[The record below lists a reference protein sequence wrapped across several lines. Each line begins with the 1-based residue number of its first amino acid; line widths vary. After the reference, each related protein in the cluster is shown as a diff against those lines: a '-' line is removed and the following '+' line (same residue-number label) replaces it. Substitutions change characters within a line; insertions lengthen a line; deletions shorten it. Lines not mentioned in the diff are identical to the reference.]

1 MAPLDTRPR
10 LGYST
15 VSNGKEIGMTSI
27 RCDACR
33 KDIRDA
39 RKDVNYAVI
48 LGRDLCTSCNE
59 KLYGNVSKAMT
70 NRRPFRFG
78 EYKSLLQK
86 TLVKMT
92 AG

>member
-1 MAPLDTRPR
+1 
-10 LGYST
+10 
-15 VSNGKEIGMTSI
+15 MTSI

-48 LGRDLCTSCNE
+48 LGRDLCTSCDQ
-59 KLYGNVSKAMT
+59 KLYENVSRAMA
-70 NRRPFRFG
+70 NRKPFRFG
-78 EYKSLLQK
+78 EYQSLLAK
-86 TLVKMT
+86 TIVKMT

>member
-1 MAPLDTRPR
+1 
-10 LGYST
+10 
-15 VSNGKEIGMTSI
+15 MTSI

-59 KLYGNVSKAMT
+59 KLYANVSKAMAG
-70 NRRPFRFG
+70 RKPFRFG
-78 EYKSLLQK
+78 EYQSLLAK
-86 TLVKMT
+86 TIVKMT